1 MKDHIKEERT
11 VSLYDLEGDPR
22 EVHTKL
28 MAYLPEVFVEPNL
41 EVAHHYYD
49 EGSEFTISW
58 WRPMT
63 EKELEKA
70 SARRKAERAAKKALK
85 EKKEA
90 EERAEYERLKEKY
103 GT

>member
-1 MKDHIKEERT
+1 MKDHIKEKRMI
-11 VSLYDLEGDPR
+11 SLYDLEGDPR

-28 MAYLPEVFVEPNL
+28 MAYLPEVFVDPQL
-41 EVAHHYYD
+41 LVCHHFFD
-49 EGSEFTISW
+49 GGAEFSLSW

-63 EKELEKA
+63 EKELKKA
-70 SARRKAERAAKKALK
+70 SARRKAERASKKAAK

-103 GT
+103 GA